1 MHFLIRH
8 WKSKKPVESNH
19 SYWKVLPWYIA
30 HQMEKGFQ
38 KKMNFEDR
46 GMYLLEVLWGQR
58 IKLAQVASTSEL
70 LENQW
75 TKLFFYSKSF
85 PHISA
90 GPQKK
95 KRSFRWFSCNSEVEA
110 TWTSLI
116 GWPHKTSS
124 IYVLCT
130 ILHPT

>member
-1 MHFLIRH
+1 M
-8 WKSKKPVESNH
+8 
-19 SYWKVLPWYIA
+19 LPWYIA

-75 TKLFFYSKSF
+75 TNLFFLPNHSLTF
-85 PHISA
+85 LR
-90 GPQKK
+90 GLRRKK
-95 KRSFRWFSCNSEVEA
+95 CRFVDFHA
-110 TWTSLI
+110 
-116 GWPHKTSS
+116 
-124 IYVLCT
+124 
-130 ILHPT
+130 ILK